1 MANSAVQPA
10 RNDQRIVDRDIVFYR
25 DSLESEQESL
35 RRCVPSREPYFRAR
49 IEAARKVVDSLHDY
63 RRAIDAE

>member
-1 MANSAVQPA
+1 MANSAIQPA
-10 RNDQRIVDRDIVFYR
+10 RNDQRIVDRDLTFYR

-35 RRCVPSREPYFRAR
+35 QRCVPSREPYFKAR
-49 IEAARKVVDSLHDY
+49 IDAARKVVDSLQDY